1 MTKINIK
8 VQIRCN
14 CKTIM
19 IKRREVEKINLQV
32 SPKDKP
38 EAQWRWEIEQIYDSG
53 RAWLIWEFSY
63 KLHVILIEK
72 NHFWVQK

>member
-1 MTKINIK
+1 MQKIKKAKLTNRIKMTKIKIK

-38 EAQWRWEIEQIYDSG
+38 EAQ
-53 RAWLIWEFSY
+53 
-63 KLHVILIEK
+63 
-72 NHFWVQK
+72 

>member
-1 MTKINIK
+1 MTKIKIK

-38 EAQWRWEIEQIYDSG
+38 EAQ
-53 RAWLIWEFSY
+53 
-63 KLHVILIEK
+63 
-72 NHFWVQK
+72 